1 MAFLRRKAI
10 KKIIIDKP
18 HETARQIP
26 TVSNA
31 QKVTD
36 VKKLCKRSI
45 FSHTQNQVEKTVLL
59 CIATTVLDE
68 KKQRCERETDSC
80 AEQVLSLCSADLL
93 QALSWLILNWAN
105 VCSRT

>member
-10 KKIIIDKP
+10 KNKKIIDKP
-18 HETARQIP
+18 YETARQIP
-26 TVSNA
+26 TGSNA

-68 KKQRCERETDSC
+68 KKQMCERETDSC
-80 AEQVLSLCSADLL
+80 AEQVLSLFSADSL
-93 QALSWLILNWAN
+93 QALSWLIHQ
-105 VCSRT
+105 C